1 MINVEACWPAPPK
14 IFESTGNC
22 LFSSNSYDIRRTM
35 RWGMKF
41 RGTCDRP
48 NFLPTSVLP
57 QFHNLFPSSGFC
69 NTRRICWEKF
79 YVCTYRW
86 NVRYLVF
93 LVIFSE
99 LTWSAFAVSVC
110 QARPGQA
117 KATGRTWFKRGWSK
131 NKNNENEA
139 GHPPRV
145 TADWLA
151 SGLQNVHCPCKFTC
165 GANGE
170 GAHSRKN
177 HH

>member
-1 MINVEACWPAPPK
+1 MLTSSSQNIWIQSKLPVFQQLLWYTQDNAMGHEISWNVRPASK
-14 IFESTGNC
+14 
-22 LFSSNSYDIRRTM
+22 FSSNLGSPTVSQ
-35 RWGMKF
+35 
-41 RGTCDRP
+41 P
-48 NFLPTSVLP
+48 LPFLRL
-57 QFHNLFPSSGFC
+57 C
-69 NTRRICWEKF
+69 NSRRICGERFSVFTFW
-79 YVCTYRW
+79 R

-93 LVIFSE
+93 LIIFSE

-110 QARPGQA
+110 YARPGQA
-117 KATGRTWFKRGWSK
+117 KATGRTWFKRGRRNK
-131 NKNNENEA
+131 KNNVKKA